1 MTIGKQILGLFLA
14 ISIAWPFCACG
25 HAESAE
31 EAPAQHSCCSAN
43 TSTIDSAPDQ
53 PEPNDDKPCAHCEGE
68 PADMAKMIQL
78 APPAES
84 GAVAPPPAVV
94 EITVHLMSAA
104 VEPREIGHDPPPP
117 RQQLLS
123 AWLCVFRL

>member
-1 MTIGKQILGLFLA
+1 MTIGKQFLGLILA
-14 ISIAWPFCACG
+14 ISIAWPFCVCA

-31 EAPAQHSCCSAN
+31 ETPASHSCCSAK
-43 TSTIDSAPDQ
+43 APESPQDQ
-53 PEPNDDKPCAHCEGE
+53 PEPNDGKPCSHCDAE

-84 GAVAPPPAVV
+84 GLIAPPPFVV
-94 EITVHLMSAA
+94 ELAVQYLLAPVELRESA
-104 VEPREIGHDPPPP
+104 HDPPP
-117 RQQLLS
+117 RTQQLLG